1 MRVMIAATPD
11 AITAKH
17 GGDWGVN
24 KSLPHPVA
32 LPGETQHRVVAAVY
46 MCVCVFSSQPELH
59 LWASTQQREAQQS
72 DVSMGMKP
80 ACGKKMGNKG
90 VEDGEWGGFGPYSGV
105 TLLPCSSALPVT

>member
-1 MRVMIAATPD
+1 MLSRLNTEVTEGLTSHYLTLLHSQGRHSIELWQQC
-11 AITAKH
+11 I
-17 GGDWGVN
+17 
-24 KSLPHPVA
+24 
-32 LPGETQHRVVAAVY
+32 
-46 MCVCVFSSQPELH
+46 CVCVFSSKPELH

-72 DVSMGMKP
+72 DVSTGMKP